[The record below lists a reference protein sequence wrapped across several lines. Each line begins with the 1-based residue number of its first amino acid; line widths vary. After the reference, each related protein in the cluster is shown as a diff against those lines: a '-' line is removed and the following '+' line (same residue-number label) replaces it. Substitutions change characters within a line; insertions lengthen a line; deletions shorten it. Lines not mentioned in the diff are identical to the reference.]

1 MMYLFLNTVGK
12 VDAIFFGNILLTM
25 LEIVE
30 PGNYSCRCTIEIPT
44 FSIMAIV
51 YIFLRYIWS
60 GIKYFN
66 ILDSRLGEST
76 WRWSY
81 DYPVIGERDISD
93 LDDKNFV
100 RLRRKRN
107 KIITVMYSVVLI
119 MFLLSMSLLSEIL
132 IFFLT

>member
-1 MMYLFLNTVGK
+1 MLFGSI
-12 VDAIFFGNILLTM
+12 AMGIL
-25 LEIVE
+25 
-30 PGNYSCRCTIEIPT
+30 
-44 FSIMAIV
+44 
-51 YIFLRYIWS
+51 YIILKYILSW
-60 GIKYFN
+60 IKYFN
-66 ILDSRLGEST
+66 SLDSRLGQST

-81 DYPVIGERDISD
+81 DYPVIGERDVSD

-107 KIITVMYSVVLI
+107 KIITIMYSIVLI